1 MMQLLTR
8 LYAGAYPD
16 LSAYFSVMYLGL
28 FLPLAVIFYGLTPNK
43 WKKYALLLE
52 SVGFYWL
59 ISGVYIGYLLLSAVA
74 IWGCGLWMQNIFNRR
89 DAAVKAAEKPERK
102 AIKKA
107 YARRA
112 RWVLTVA
119 VLAHIGLILVLKYS
133 GFFMTNV
140 NALFGTGFAIPEYV
154 KPLGLSFFILQSVSY
169 LVDVYRQ
176 TVRADRNLA
185 RVGLFLGFFPG
196 IVEGPICRYGQMAQA
211 LWEAGPIRYENLTL
225 GLQRILFGLMKK
237 LVVADRLNPLV
248 EELFTASEG
257 YPGYMSLFAGILY
270 TVQLYMDFSGSM
282 DAVCGTAQIFG
293 IVMPENFKRPFFS
306 KNISEFWTRWHIT
319 LGTWF
324 RDYIFYPVTMSG
336 PMKKLTTS
344 ARKKLG
350 NHFGPLLAGSIA
362 LLCVW
367 FANGLW
373 HGAAWHYI
381 FFGLWHFVLIL
392 LGNIFAPYLKGINEK
407 LRFGPENK
415 PFRVFQILR
424 TSFLVVLGEIIFRA
438 DNMHMALTMLRRIFT
453 DFGNPF
459 SRFYNICEAMQT
471 ALLSSNCDVYDL
483 LIVLVTVIIVFI
495 VSLLQE
501 RGMEIRQ
508 SLSKR
513 PTWQRWCVWYALI
526 LFIIIFGAYGVG
538 YTPIDPMYANF

>member
-1 MMQLLTR
+1 MQLLTR

-16 LSAYFSVMYLGL
+16 LSAYFSVTYLGL

-52 SVGFYWL
+52 SIGFYWL
-59 ISGVYIGYLLLSAVA
+59 ISGVYIGYLLLSAVV
-74 IWGCGLWMQNIFNRR
+74 IWGCGLWMQNIFTRR
-89 DAAVKAAEKPERK
+89 DAAVKAAEKAERK

-107 YARRA
+107 YTGRA
-112 RWVLTVA
+112 RLVLTLA
-119 VLAHIGLILVLKYS
+119 VVAHIGLILVLKYS
-133 GFFMTNV
+133 GFFIMNV
-140 NALFGTGFAIPEYV
+140 NALFGAGFAIPEYV

-176 TVRADRNLA
+176 TIRADRNLA
-185 RVGLFLGFFPG
+185 RVGLFLGFFPS
-196 IVEGPICRYGQMAQA
+196 IVEGPICRYSQTADA
-211 LWEAGPIRYENLTL
+211 LWNAGPVRYENLTL

-237 LVVADRLNPLV
+237 LVVADRLNPIV
-248 EELFTASEG
+248 EEMFTTSES
-257 YPGYMSLFAGILY
+257 YPGYLSLIAGILY

-293 IVMPENFKRPFFS
+293 ITMPENFKRPFFS

-336 PMKKLTTS
+336 PLKKLTAS

-350 NHFGPLLAGSIA
+350 NHFGPLIAGSIA

-392 LGNIFAPYLKGINEK
+392 LGNIFAPYLKTVNEK
-407 LRFGPENK
+407 LHFGPENK

-438 DNMHMALTMLRRIFT
+438 DNMGIALTMIRRIFT

-459 SRFYNICEAMQT
+459 WARYNIHE
-471 ALLSSNCDVYDL
+471 LLVNVLDAANCDIWDL
-483 LIVLVTVIIVFI
+483 AIVGVTVVIVFV

-501 RGMEIRQ
+501 RGVKIRE

-513 PTWQRWCVWYALI
+513 PTVLRWCVWYALI
-526 LFIIIFGAYGVG
+526 LFIVIFGAYGHG
-538 YTPIDPMYANF
+538 YVAVDPMYANF

>member
-1 MMQLLTR
+1 MQLLTR

-16 LSAYFSVMYLGL
+16 LSAYFSVTYLGL

-52 SVGFYWL
+52 SIGFYWL
-59 ISGVYIGYLLLSAVA
+59 ISGVYIGYLLLSAVV
-74 IWGCGLWMQNIFNRR
+74 IWGCGLWMQNIFARR
-89 DAAVKAAEKPERK
+89 DAAVKAAEKAERK

-107 YARRA
+107 YTGRA
-112 RWVLTVA
+112 RLVLTLA
-119 VLAHIGLILVLKYS
+119 VVAHIGLILVLKYS
-133 GFFMTNV
+133 GFFMMNV
-140 NALFGTGFAIPEYV
+140 NALFGAGFVIPEYV

-176 TVRADRNLA
+176 TIRADRNLA
-185 RVGLFLGFFPG
+185 RVGLFLGFFPS
-196 IVEGPICRYGQMAQA
+196 IVEGPICRYSQTAEA
-211 LWEAGPIRYENLTL
+211 LWNAGPIRYENLTL

-237 LVVADRLNPLV
+237 LVVADRLNPIV
-248 EELFTASEG
+248 EEMFTTSES
-257 YPGYMSLFAGILY
+257 YPGYLSLIAGILY
-270 TVQLYMDFSGSM
+270 TIQLYMDFSGSM

-293 IVMPENFKRPFFS
+293 ITMPENFKRPFFS

-336 PMKKLTTS
+336 PLKKLTGA

-350 NHFGPLLAGSIA
+350 NHFGPLIAGSIA

-392 LGNIFAPYLKGINEK
+392 LGNIFAPYLKTVNEK
-407 LRFGPENK
+407 LHFGPENK

-438 DNMHMALTMLRRIFT
+438 DNMGIALTMIRRIFT

-459 SRFYNICEAMQT
+459 RARYNIHE
-471 ALLSSNCDVYDL
+471 LLVNVLDAANCDIWDL
-483 LIVLVTVIIVFI
+483 AIVGVTVVIVFV

-501 RGMEIRQ
+501 RGIKIRE

-513 PTWQRWCVWYALI
+513 PTVLRWCVWYALI
-526 LFIIIFGAYGVG
+526 LFIVIFGAYGAG
-538 YTPIDPMYANF
+538 YTPVDPMYANF

>member
-1 MMQLLTR
+1 MQLLTR

-16 LSAYFSVMYLGL
+16 LSAYFSVTYLGL

-52 SVGFYWL
+52 SIGFYWL
-59 ISGVYIGYLLLSAVA
+59 ISGVYIGYLLLSAVV
-74 IWGCGLWMQNIFNRR
+74 IWGCGLWMQNIFARR
-89 DAAVKAAEKPERK
+89 DAAVKAAEKAERK

-107 YARRA
+107 YTGRA
-112 RWVLTVA
+112 RLVLTLA
-119 VLAHIGLILVLKYS
+119 VVAHIGLILVLKYS
-133 GFFMTNV
+133 GFFMMNV
-140 NALFGTGFAIPEYV
+140 NALFGAGFVIPEYV

-176 TVRADRNLA
+176 TIRADRNLA
-185 RVGLFLGFFPG
+185 RVGLFLGFFPS
-196 IVEGPICRYGQMAQA
+196 IVEGPICRYSQTAEA
-211 LWEAGPIRYENLTL
+211 LWNAGPIRYENLTL

-237 LVVADRLNPLV
+237 LVVADRLNPIV
-248 EELFTASEG
+248 EEMFTTSES
-257 YPGYMSLFAGILY
+257 YPGYLSLIAGILY
-270 TVQLYMDFSGSM
+270 TIQLYMDFSGSM

-293 IVMPENFKRPFFS
+293 ITMPENFKRPFFS

-336 PMKKLTTS
+336 PLKKLTGA

-350 NHFGPLLAGSIA
+350 NHFGPLIAGSIA

-392 LGNIFAPYLKGINEK
+392 LGNIFAPYLKTVNEK
-407 LRFGPENK
+407 LHFGPENK

-438 DNMHMALTMLRRIFT
+438 DNMGIALTMIRRIFT

-459 SRFYNICEAMQT
+459 WARYNIHE
-471 ALLSSNCDVYDL
+471 LLVNVLDAANCDIWDL
-483 LIVLVTVIIVFI
+483 AIVGVTVVIVFV

-501 RGMEIRQ
+501 WGVKIRE

-513 PTWQRWCVWYALI
+513 PTVLRWCVWYALI
-526 LFIIIFGAYGVG
+526 LFIVIFGAYGAG
-538 YTPIDPMYANF
+538 YTPVDPMYANF

>member
-1 MMQLLTR
+1 MQLLTR

-16 LSAYFSVMYLGL
+16 LSAFFSVTYLGL
-28 FLPLAVIFYGLTPNK
+28 FLPLAVIFYGLTPKK

-59 ISGVYIGYLLLSAVA
+59 ISGVYIGYLCLSALA
-74 IWGCGLWMQNIFNRR
+74 IYGFGLWMQNIFARR
-89 DAAVKAAEKPERK
+89 DKAVKAAERPERK

-107 YARRA
+107 YGRRA
-112 RWVLTVA
+112 RAVLTVA
-119 VLAHIGLILVLKYS
+119 VAAHMGLILVLKYS

-176 TVRADRNLA
+176 TIQADRNLA
-185 RVGLFLGFFPG
+185 RLGLFLGFFPG
-196 IVEGPICRYGQMAQA
+196 IVEGPICRYSQTAQA
-211 LWEAGPIRYENLTL
+211 LWDAGPIRYENLCF

-237 LVVADRLNPLV
+237 LVVADRLNPIV
-248 EELFTASEG
+248 EELFTTSES
-257 YPGYMSLFAGILY
+257 YPGYMSLLAGILY

-293 IVMPENFKRPFFS
+293 ITMPENFKRPFFS

-336 PMKKLTTS
+336 PLKKLTGA

-350 NHFGPLLAGSIA
+350 NHFGPLVAGSIA
-362 LLCVW
+362 LLAVW
-367 FANGLW
+367 FCNGLW

-392 LGNIFAPYLKGINEK
+392 LGNIFAPYLKTVNEK
-407 LRFGPENK
+407 LHFGPENK
-415 PFRVFQILR
+415 PFRVFQMLR

-438 DNMHMALTMLRRIFT
+438 DNMAIAGRMITRIFT
-453 DFGNPF
+453 SFDNPF
-459 SRFYNICEAMQT
+459 NPVYSIRDVLRTVLECA
-471 ALLSSNCDVYDL
+471 NCDVWDL
-483 LIVLVTVIIVFI
+483 VIVAVTVVIVFA

-501 RGMEIRQ
+501 RGVQIRQ
-508 SLSKR
+508 SLSRR
-513 PTWQRWCVWYALI
+513 PVWVRWAVWYALI
-526 LFIIIFGAYGVG
+526 LFIVIYGAYGVG

>member
-1 MMQLLTR
+1 MHLLTR

-16 LSAYFSVMYLGL
+16 LSAFFSVSFLGL
-28 FLPLAVIFYGLTPNK
+28 FLPLAVIFYGLTP
-43 WKKYALLLE
+43 KKHKNYALLIL
-52 SVGFYWL
+52 SFGFYWL
-59 ISGVYIGYLLLSAVA
+59 ISGVYIGYLLLSILA
-74 IWGCGLWMQNIFNRR
+74 IYGVGLWMQNIFARR

-107 YARRA
+107 YNQRA
-112 RWVLTVA
+112 RWVLTLA
-119 VLAHIGLILVLKYS
+119 VVLHVGLILVLKYS
-133 GFFMTNV
+133 GFFVMNV
-140 NALFGTGFAIPEYV
+140 NALFGLGYAIPNYV
-154 KPLGLSFFILQSVSY
+154 KPLGLSFFILQSISY

-176 TVRADRNLA
+176 TVKADRCLP
-185 RVGLFLGFFPG
+185 RLGLFLSFFPAV
-196 IVEGPICRYGQMAQA
+196 VEGPICRYSQTAQA
-211 LWEAGPIRYENLTL
+211 LWEAKPIRYENLTL

-237 LVVADRLNPLV
+237 LVVADRLNPIV
-248 EELFTASEG
+248 EELFTGASS
-257 YPGYMSLFAGILY
+257 YPGYMSLLAGILY

-293 IVMPENFKRPFFS
+293 ITMPENFKRPFFS

-336 PMKKLTTS
+336 PLKKLTGA

-350 NHFGPLLAGSIA
+350 NHFGPLIAGSIA
-362 LLCVW
+362 LFAVW
-367 FANGLW
+367 FCNGLW
-373 HGAAWHYI
+373 HGSAWHYI

-392 LGNIFAPYLKGINEK
+392 LGNIFAPYLKTVNEK
-407 LRFGPENK
+407 LHFGPDNK

-438 DNMHMALTMLRRIFT
+438 DSMAMALTMFRQIFT

-459 SRFYNICEAMQT
+459 SAFYPFREVLNTVLECC
-471 ALLSSNCDVYDL
+471 LCDVWDL
-483 LIVLVTVIIVFI
+483 IIVAVTVVIVFA
-495 VSLLQE
+495 VSILQE
-501 RGMEIRQ
+501 RGTPIRT
-508 SLSKR
+508 SIARR
-513 PTWQRWCVWYALI
+513 PTWQRWLVWYALI
-526 LFIIIFGAYGVG
+526 LFIIIFGAYGPG

>member
-1 MMQLLTR
+1 MHLLTR

-16 LSAYFSVMYLGL
+16 LSAFFSVSFLGL
-28 FLPLAVIFYGLTPNK
+28 FLPLAVIFYGLTP
-43 WKKYALLLE
+43 KKHKNYALLLL
-52 SVGFYWL
+52 SFGFYWL
-59 ISGVYIGYLLLSAVA
+59 ISGVYIGYLLLSILA
-74 IWGCGLWMQNIFNRR
+74 IYGFGLWMQNIFARR

-107 YARRA
+107 YNQKA
-112 RWVLTVA
+112 RWVLTLA
-119 VLAHIGLILVLKYS
+119 VVLHVGLILVLKYS
-133 GFFMTNV
+133 GFFVMNV
-140 NALFGTGFAIPEYV
+140 NALFGLGYAIPNYV
-154 KPLGLSFFILQSVSY
+154 KPLGLSFFILQSISY

-176 TVRADRNLA
+176 TVKADRCLP
-185 RVGLFLGFFPG
+185 RLGLFLSFFPAV
-196 IVEGPICRYGQMAQA
+196 VEGPICRYSQTAQA
-211 LWEAGPIRYENLTL
+211 LWEAKPIRYDNLTL

-237 LVVADRLNPLV
+237 LVVADRLNPIV
-248 EELFTASEG
+248 EELFTGASS
-257 YPGYMSLFAGILY
+257 YPGYMSLLAGILY

-293 IVMPENFKRPFFS
+293 ITMPENFKRPFFS

-336 PMKKLTTS
+336 PLKKLTGA

-350 NHFGPLLAGSIA
+350 NHFGPLIAGSIA
-362 LLCVW
+362 LFAVW
-367 FANGLW
+367 FCNGLW
-373 HGAAWHYI
+373 HGSAWHYI

-392 LGNIFAPYLKGINEK
+392 LGNIFAPYLKTVNEK
-407 LRFGPENK
+407 LHFGPDNK

-438 DNMHMALTMLRRIFT
+438 DSMAMALTMFRQIFT

-459 SRFYNICEAMQT
+459 SAFYPFREVLNTVLECC
-471 ALLSSNCDVYDL
+471 LCDVWDL
-483 LIVLVTVIIVFI
+483 VIVAVTVVIVFA
-495 VSLLQE
+495 VSILQE
-501 RGMEIRQ
+501 RGTPIRT
-508 SLSKR
+508 SIARR
-513 PTWQRWCVWYALI
+513 PTWQRWLIWYALI
-526 LFIIIFGAYGVG
+526 LFIIIFGAYGPG

>member
-1 MMQLLTR
+1 MHLLTR

-16 LSAYFSVMYLGL
+16 LSAFFSVSFLGL
-28 FLPLAVIFYGLTPNK
+28 FLPLAVIFYGLTPKSCKN
-43 WKKYALLLE
+43 YALLLL
-52 SVGFYWL
+52 SFGFYWL
-59 ISGVYIGYLLLSAVA
+59 ISGVYIGYLLLSILA
-74 IWGCGLWMQNIFNRR
+74 IFGFGLWMQHIFARR

-107 YARRA
+107 YNQKA
-112 RWVLTVA
+112 RWVLTLA
-119 VLAHIGLILVLKYS
+119 VVLHVGLILVLKYS
-133 GFFMTNV
+133 GFFVMNV
-140 NALFGTGFAIPEYV
+140 NALFGRGYAIPNYV
-154 KPLGLSFFILQSVSY
+154 KPLGLSFFILQSISY

-176 TVRADRNLA
+176 TVKADRCLP
-185 RVGLFLGFFPG
+185 RLGLFLSFFPAV
-196 IVEGPICRYGQMAQA
+196 VEGPICRYSQTAQA
-211 LWEAGPIRYENLTL
+211 LWEAKPIRYDNLTL

-237 LVVADRLNPLV
+237 LVVADRLNPIV
-248 EELFTASEG
+248 EDMFTGASS

-293 IVMPENFKRPFFS
+293 IIMPENFKRPFFS

-336 PMKKLTTS
+336 PLKKLTGA

-350 NHFGPLLAGSIA
+350 NHFGPLIAGSIA
-362 LLCVW
+362 LFAVW
-367 FANGLW
+367 FCNGLW
-373 HGAAWHYI
+373 HGSAWHYI

-392 LGNIFAPYLKGINEK
+392 LGNIFAPYLKTVNEK
-407 LRFGPENK
+407 LRLGPENK
-415 PFRVFQILR
+415 PFRVFQMLR

-438 DNMHMALTMLRRIFT
+438 DRMGIAFTMFRKIFT
-453 DFGNPF
+453 GFGNPF
-459 SRFYNICEAMQT
+459 SAYYPFRD
-471 ALLSSNCDVYDL
+471 ALDTLLDCCNCDIWDL
-483 LIVLVTVIIVFI
+483 VIVAVTVVIVFA

-501 RGMEIRQ
+501 RGTQLRDSIAR
-508 SLSKR
+508 R
-513 PTWQRWCVWYALI
+513 PIWLRWAIWYALI
-526 LFIIIFGAYGVG
+526 LFIIIFGAYGPG